1 VLNKIKL
8 FGQRNKQLLGMI
20 GAIAFMFLVLSLTV
34 DNFMTWTN
42 ITNLL
47 AQVAPI
53 AFMATGLTFVL
64 ITGGMD
70 ISTPAVMAASS
81 VLAVAF
87 ITSFEVITGIH
98 LVLGCIIL
106 LLAGGFFGL
115 INGVAIAK
123 LKMVPLV
130 VTLSMM
136 TVATGIA
143 TVLGGARGL
152 PTIPSTYANFFNKYT
167 IIAMLIVIP
176 GLLDLLLTGTAFGRK
191 VYYIG
196 NKEETA
202 KVSGIKTD
210 HVILK
215 VYILCGVCAALAG
228 IVNVAQISTARAS
241 MGPQSQI
248 LDVVSAAVIGGVSV
262 HGGKGRIRDAVLGA
276 LLIVG
281 INNVMNLIGVS
292 DYYTTL
298 IKGSIIIIAMGL
310 ESFRNYYASRTRVG
324 GSNTYIKRIK
334 DRMMGIESSSH
345 YRTSRKRA

>member
-8 FGQRNKQLLGMI
+8 FGQKNKQLLGMI
-20 GAIAFMFLVLSLTV
+20 GAIAVMFFVLSLTV

-47 AQVAPI
+47 SQVAPI
-53 AFMATGLTFVL
+53 ALMATGITFVL

-70 ISTPAVMAASS
+70 ISGPAVMAASS
-81 VLAVAF
+81 VVGVAF
-87 ITSFEVITGIH
+87 MTSFEVITGVH
-98 LVLGCIIL
+98 LVIGVIVL
-106 LLAGGFFGL
+106 LIAGGLFGL
-115 INGVAIAK
+115 INGAAIAK

-136 TVATGIA
+136 TVAIGIA

-152 PTIPSTYANFFNKYT
+152 PTIPSTYAKFFNKYT
-167 IIAMLIVIP
+167 VIGMLIVIP
-176 GLLDLLLTGTAFGRK
+176 TILDFILTGTAFGRK

-202 KVSGIKTD
+202 RISGINTSS
-210 HVILK
+210 VILI
-215 VYILCGVCAALAG
+215 VYVIAGVCAALAG
-228 IVNVAQISTARAS
+228 VVNVAIISTARAS
-241 MGPQSQI
+241 MGPQRQI

-262 HGGKGRIRDAVLGA
+262 HGGKGRVRDAVLGA

-281 INNVMNLIGVS
+281 INNVMNLLGVS

-298 IKGSIIIIAMGL
+298 IKGSLIIITMGIA
-310 ESFRNYYASRTRVG
+310 SFRTYYAA
-324 GSNTYIKRIK
+324 KK
-334 DRMMGIESSSH
+334 P
-345 YRTSRKRA
+345 A

>member
-8 FGQRNKQLLGMI
+8 FGQRNKQLLSMI
-20 GAIAFMFLVLSLTV
+20 GAIAAMLLVLSLTV
-34 DNFMTWTN
+34 ESFMTWTN

-53 AFMATGLTFVL
+53 AFMATGITFVL

-70 ISTPAVMAASS
+70 ISGPAVMAASS
-81 VLAVAF
+81 VIAVAF
-87 ITSFEVITGIH
+87 MTSFEVITGFH
-98 LVLGCIIL
+98 MVMGCIVL
-106 LLAGGFFGL
+106 LMAGGFFGL

-136 TVATGIA
+136 TVAIGLA

-152 PTIPSTYANFFNKYT
+152 PTIPSSYAHFFNKYT
-167 IIAMLIVIP
+167 VIILLIVVTWF
-176 GLLDLLLTGTAFGRK
+176 LDFILTGTSFGRK

-202 KVSGIKTD
+202 KVSGIKTEA
-210 HVILK
+210 VLVK
-215 VYILCGVCAALAG
+215 VYILCGVCGALAG
-228 IVNVAQISTARAS
+228 IVNVAKISTARAT

-248 LDVVSAAVIGGVSV
+248 LDVVSAAVIGGVAV
-262 HGGKGRIRDAVLGA
+262 NGGKGRVRDAVLGA
-276 LLIVG
+276 FLIVG

-298 IKGSIIIIAMGL
+298 IKGSIIIFAMGI
-310 ESFRNYYASRTRVG
+310 ESFRNFYS
-324 GSNTYIKRIK
+324 
-334 DRMMGIESSSH
+334 
-345 YRTSRKRA
+345 SRKRA

>member
-1 VLNKIKL
+1 MNKIKL

-20 GAIAFMFLVLSLTV
+20 GAIVVMLGILALTV
-34 DNFMTWTN
+34 ENFMTFTN

-53 AFMATGLTFVL
+53 AFMATGITFVL

-70 ISTPAVMAASS
+70 ISGPAVMAASS

-87 ITSFEVITGIH
+87 MTSFEVITGIH
-98 LVLGCIIL
+98 LVMGCIIL
-106 LLAGGFFGL
+106 LIAGGLFGL
-115 INGVAIAK
+115 INGIAIAK
-123 LKMVPLV
+123 FKMVPLV

-152 PTIPSTYANFFNKYT
+152 PTIPTTYANFFNKYT
-167 IIAMLIVIP
+167 IIIMLIAIP
-176 GLLDLLLTGTAFGRK
+176 MFLDFILTGTAFGRK
-191 VYYIG
+191 IYYIG

-202 KVSGIKTD
+202 RVSGIKTD
-210 HVILK
+210 MTLLK
-215 VYILCGVCAALAG
+215 VYILCGVCAGLAG
-228 IVNVAQISTARAS
+228 IVNVAKISTARAS

-248 LDVVSAAVIGGVSV
+248 LDVVSAAIIGGVSV
-262 HGGKGRIRDAVLGA
+262 HGGKGRVRDAVLGA
-276 LLIVG
+276 FLIVG

-298 IKGSIIIIAMGL
+298 IKGSIIIITMGI
-310 ESFRNYYASRTRVG
+310 ESFRNYYPL
-324 GSNTYIKRIK
+324 
-334 DRMMGIESSSH
+334 
-345 YRTSRKRA
+345 RKIA

>member
-1 VLNKIKL
+1 
-8 FGQRNKQLLGMI
+8 
-20 GAIAFMFLVLSLTV
+20 
-34 DNFMTWTN
+34 MTWTN

-81 VLAVAF
+81 VVAVAF
-87 ITSFEVITGIH
+87 MTSFETITGLH
-98 LVLGCIIL
+98 LFLGCIVL
-106 LLAGGFFGL
+106 LLAGAFFGL
-115 INGVAIAK
+115 VNGIAIAK
-123 LKMVPLV
+123 LQMVPLV

-143 TVLGGARGL
+143 TVMGGAKGL
-152 PTIPSTYANFFNKYT
+152 PTIPSTYAHFFNKYT
-167 IIAMLIVIP
+167 VIGMLIVIP
-176 GLLDLLLTGTAFGRK
+176 AILDFILTGTAFGRK

-202 KVSGIKTD
+202 KVSGINTSN
-210 HVILK
+210 VLLK
-215 VYILCGVCAALAG
+215 VYVICGSCAALAG
-228 IVNVAQISTARAS
+228 IVNVAKISTARAT

-262 HGGKGRIRDAVLGA
+262 NGGKGRVRDACFGA
-276 LLIVG
+276 FLIVG

-298 IKGSIIIIAMGL
+298 IKGSIIIFVMGI
-310 ESFRNYYASRTRVG
+310 ESFRNFYSSRV
-324 GSNTYIKRIK
+324 
-334 DRMMGIESSSH
+334 
-345 YRTSRKRA
+345 RA

>member
-20 GAIAFMFLVLSLTV
+20 GAIAVMILVLSITV
-34 DNFMTWTN
+34 ENFMTWTN

-53 AFMATGLTFVL
+53 AFMATGITFVL
-64 ITGGMD
+64 ISGGMD
-70 ISTPAVMAASS
+70 ISGPSVMAASS

-87 ITSFEVITGIH
+87 ITSFEVVTGVH
-98 LVLGCIIL
+98 LVIGCIIL
-106 LLAGGFFGL
+106 LLSGGLFGL

-143 TVLGGARGL
+143 TVLGGAKGL
-152 PTIPSTYANFFNKYT
+152 PTIPSTFADIFNKYT
-167 IIAMLIVIP
+167 II
-176 GLLDLLLTGTAFGRK
+176 GLLFVITWLLDFILTGTAFGRK

-202 KVSGIKTD
+202 KVSGIQTD
-210 HVILK
+210 TVLLK

-228 IVNVAQISTARAS
+228 IANVAIISTARAS

-248 LDVVSAAVIGGVSV
+248 LDVVSAAVIGGVAV
-262 HGGKGRIRDAVLGA
+262 NGGKGRVRDAVLGA
-276 LLIVG
+276 FLIVG
-281 INNVMNLIGVS
+281 INNIMNLIGVS

-298 IKGSIIIIAMGL
+298 IKGSIIIFA
-310 ESFRNYYASRTRVG
+310 
-324 GSNTYIKRIK
+324 
-334 DRMMGIESSSH
+334 MGIESIKTYYSS
-345 YRTSRKRA
+345 RARA

>member
-8 FGQRNKQLLGMI
+8 FALTNKQLLGMLV
-20 GAIAFMFLVLSLTV
+20 AIAGMLVVLSLTV
-34 DNFMTWTN
+34 ENFMTWAN

-53 AFMATGLTFVL
+53 AIMAAGVTFVL

-70 ISTPAVMAASS
+70 ISCPAVMAASS
-81 VLAVAF
+81 VIGVAF
-87 ITSFEVITGIH
+87 MTSFEVITGVH

-106 LLAGGFFGL
+106 LIAGGLFGL
-115 INGVAIAK
+115 INGTAIAK

-136 TVATGIA
+136 TVATGLA
-143 TVLGGARGL
+143 TVLNGARGL
-152 PTIPSTYANFFNKYT
+152 PTIPSSYANFFNKYT
-167 IIAMLIVIP
+167 IIGMLIVIP
-176 GLLDLLLTGTAFGRK
+176 AILDFILTGTSFGRK

-202 KVSGIKTD
+202 RISGINTD
-210 HVILK
+210 YVILI
-215 VYILCGVCAALAG
+215 VYVICGVCAAIAG
-228 IVNVAQISTARAS
+228 IINTSSLLTARAT

-248 LDVVSAAVIGGVSV
+248 LDIISAAVIGGVAV
-262 HGGKGRIRDAVLGA
+262 NGGKGRVRDAVLGA
-276 LLIVG
+276 FLIVG

-298 IKGSIIIIAMGL
+298 IKGSIIIFAMGIS
-310 ESFRNYYASRTRVG
+310 SFKENYLA
-324 GSNTYIKRIK
+324 KK
-334 DRMMGIESSSH
+334 
-345 YRTSRKRA
+345 AA

>member
-1 VLNKIKL
+1 VLNKIKT
-8 FGQRNKQLLGMI
+8 FGQRNKHLLGMI
-20 GAIAFMFLVLSLTV
+20 VAIAVMFAILALTV
-34 DNFMTWTN
+34 DHFMTWTN

-53 AFMATGLTFVL
+53 AFMATGITFVL

-70 ISTPAVMAASS
+70 ISGPAVMAASS

-87 ITSFEVITGIH
+87 MTSFEVVTGVH
-98 LVLGCIIL
+98 LLMGCIVLII
-106 LLAGGFFGL
+106 AGCFFGL
-115 INGVAIAK
+115 INGIAIAK
-123 LKMVPLV
+123 FKMVPLV

-167 IIAMLIVIP
+167 VIVMLIVIP
-176 GLLDLLLTGTAFGRK
+176 LILDFILTGTSFGRK

-202 KVSGIKTD
+202 KVSGINTTN
-210 HVILK
+210 VLIK
-215 VYILCGVCAALAG
+215 VYILAGGCAALAG
-228 IVNVAQISTARAS
+228 IVNVAKISTARAS

-248 LDVVSAAVIGGVSV
+248 LDVLSAAVIGGVSV
-262 HGGKGRIRDAVLGA
+262 NGGKGRVRDVILGA
-276 LLIVG
+276 FLIVG

-298 IKGSIIIIAMGL
+298 IKGSLIIVTMGI
-310 ESFRNYYASRTRVG
+310 ESFRN
-324 GSNTYIKRIK
+324 
-334 DRMMGIESSSH
+334 H
-345 YRTSRKRA
+345 YSLRKVA

>member
-1 VLNKIKL
+1 MVLDRIKS
-8 FGQRNKQLLGMI
+8 FWQRNKQLLSML
-20 GAIAFMFLVLSLTV
+20 GAIAFMLLVLSITV
-34 DNFMTWTN
+34 ENFMTWTN

-53 AFMATGLTFVL
+53 AFMAIGITFVL

-70 ISTPAVMAASS
+70 ISGPAVMAASS

-87 ITSFEVITGIH
+87 MTSFEVITGVH
-98 LVLGCIIL
+98 LVLGCIVL
-106 LLAGGFFGL
+106 LIAGGFFGF

-136 TVATGIA
+136 TIATGLA

-152 PTIPSTYANFFNKYT
+152 PTIPSTYAHFFNKYT
-167 IIAMLIVIP
+167 IIFMLVVIP
-176 GLLDLLLTGTAFGRK
+176 MIFDFVLRGTSFGRK

-202 KVSGIKTD
+202 KISGINTD
-210 HVILK
+210 NVVLT
-215 VYILCGVCAALAG
+215 VYIICGVCAALAG
-228 IVNVAQISTARAS
+228 IVNVAKISTARAS

-262 HGGKGRIRDAVLGA
+262 HGGKGRVRDACLGA
-276 LLIVG
+276 FLIVG
-281 INNVMNLIGVS
+281 INNVMNLMGVS

-298 IKGSIIIIAMGL
+298 IKGSIIIIAMGIS
-310 ESFRNYYASRTRVG
+310 SFKIYFPSRVRV
-324 GSNTYIKRIK
+324 
-334 DRMMGIESSSH
+334 
-345 YRTSRKRA
+345 